1 MFTILFGQRHDDY
14 VLIVQVS
21 PLEFTLFSHSRF
33 KIFFLPANRCLQY
46 MSDYSSCLL
55 QGYGVLPGAPSRV
68 KAPLISDR
76 FAIIEWNPPKIL
88 PETVTSYNVHMRK
101 LNSDDEYVVR
111 EKDHPPIIIEGL
123 ESGSFYEAFVVAV
136 NSHGKGA
143 PSTRLVF
150 PTKRHIETVV
160 EAGELTPSYNITS
173 CCKASGIMPQ
183 CMPLCTYDLR
193 VSDLQLLGHTCSL
206 QMGALAKCAA
216 GGRDHTPCCNRRGVI
231 PSCLSLCRGLVPQPP
246 VDCLSYGGN
255 IIQCFEEGTGNIPGP
270 VENLHATLV
279 TKTSISLAWEPNQED
294 ANSTTSSTTANQKT
308 SDIDYV
314 VQYGKV
320 NNMTMYE
327 TIVKLENVS
336 WRRSENRTISFSFSP
351 LLSSKGNQHNGHG
364 NRFNEFGK
372 QRFVPNLGLCSRH
385 AWNIAAIVDASDQ
398 HY

>member
-1 MFTILFGQRHDDY
+1 
-14 VLIVQVS
+14 
-21 PLEFTLFSHSRF
+21 
-33 KIFFLPANRCLQY
+33 

-55 QGYGVLPGAPSRV
+55 QGYGVLAGAPSRV

-76 FAIIEWNPPKIL
+76 FAIVEWNPPKIL
-88 PETVTSYNVHMRK
+88 PETVTSYNVHVRK
-101 LNSDDEYVVR
+101 LNSDDEYVVI

-123 ESGSFYEAFVVAV
+123 DSGSFYETFVVAV

-143 PSTRLVF
+143 PSSRLVF
-150 PTKRHIETVV
+150 PTKRHIETSV

-183 CMPLCTYDLR
+183 CMPLCTYDLK
-193 VSDLQLLGHTCSL
+193 VSDLQLLGQTCSL

-231 PSCLSLCRGLVPQPP
+231 PSCLSLCRGIVPQPP

-270 VENLHATLV
+270 VENLHATLI
-279 TKTSISLAWEPNQED
+279 TKTSISLAWEANQED
-294 ANSTTSSTTANQKT
+294 ANNTRIASDADNQKKT
-308 SDIDYV
+308 NIDYI

-327 TIVKLENVS
+327 TVVKLENV
-336 WRRSENRTISFSFSP
+336 RIQ
-351 LLSSKGNQHNGHG
+351 SSHC
-364 NRFNEFGK
+364 RDE
-372 QRFVPNLGLCSRH
+372 
-385 AWNIAAIVDASDQ
+385 
-398 HY
+398 Y